1 MFSGKWIEQQNAND
15 QMGVTDINT
24 VRREAHI
31 GQIMLYDQRDQY
43 TELTRNVASKL
54 QTIFEIEQNLSRI
67 SIHNLALTSLATM
80 KMCII
85 SLFEGILTVKIGS
98 LYYRCNPK
106 EAEEIVM
113 KHKETQGRFW

>member
-1 MFSGKWIEQQNAND
+1 
-15 QMGVTDINT
+15 MGVTDINT

-43 TELTRNVASKL
+43 TELTRNVASQL

-67 SIHNLALTSLATM
+67 SIHNLELTSLATM
-80 KMCII
+80 KRCII

-98 LYYRCNPK
+98 LYYRCNLRK
-106 EAEEIVM
+106 Q
-113 KHKETQGRFW
+113 KRS